1 VRVIS
6 FAGCGGNKEPEP
18 VEYDLDNEDEDWLT
32 TYNLGRT
39 RIGDVLFERMLWKL
53 ELECA
58 AATEHALTAAGALG
72 DDAACQNQVLLCSD
86 ALCICR
92 DAVQCM
98 RIVCMQCH
106 GAGVCSSNRA
116 RADSGGWHFA
126 AGMETGVAVMCL
138 LCSAGWCTVLI
149 ACLWD

>member
-1 VRVIS
+1 VAVLVTFDWLTAASTLAVCLRIIS

-58 AATEHALTAAGALG
+58 AATEHALTAAGAPG
-72 DDAACQNQVLLCSD
+72 GFAAC
-86 ALCICR
+86 
-92 DAVQCM
+92 
-98 RIVCMQCH
+98 
-106 GAGVCSSNRA
+106 
-116 RADSGGWHFA
+116 A
-126 AGMETGVAVMCL
+126 AGLAMR
-138 LCSAGWCTVLI
+138 
-149 ACLWD
+149 